1 MSRTAAVRPLPEAS
15 DSLPSLSGHSEERRV
30 AKRRPAALVPSITKV
45 RLSPTGGDASLLNI
59 STTGVLLK
67 INLRLMPGT
76 NVTVNLEGTFRPSSI
91 AARVV
96 RCNVSDIDSKGVL
109 WYQVG
114 FTFKKPIV
122 FEDEAVEPASPRPGP
137 VAVPALSA
145 VPAPHPRPTPSFSS
159 VVRNRW

>member
-1 MSRTAAVRPLPEAS
+1 MSGTATARPLPETS
-15 DSLPSLSGHSEERRV
+15 YSLRAPSGRTEERRV
-30 AKRRPAALVPSITKV
+30 AKRRPASQVPSITKV

-59 STTGVLLK
+59 STTGMLLK

-91 AARVV
+91 PGRVV

-114 FTFKKPIV
+114 FSFNKPIV

-137 VAVPALSA
+137 VAVAALSA
-145 VPAPHPRPTPSFSS
+145 VPAPHSRPTPSLSN